1 MTVITPPIL
10 NPGQV
15 VETDISDGEVT
26 NIKIA
31 NPQVTIGTHVVP
43 LGSTLLLDTD
53 DVSEAGNLYYTDA
66 RVDIRLSSGAVVD
79 IDVSGLVIDA
89 SSITTS
95 APTLLIEG
103 SNIVRLNSTNS
114 YVSIIGDSAAYVS
127 TTNGGGAAGLTFI
140 RNTIGSWSNDSV
152 EFDEVINL
160 INLGADPVGVAGDM
174 YFNTTTNKFRGYNGT
189 AWVDLG

>member
-66 RVDIRLSSGAVVD
+66 RVDTRLSSGAVVD

-95 APTLLIEG
+95 APTFLLEG
-103 SNIVRLNSTNS
+103 SNIVRLNSTGS
-114 YVSIIGDSAAYVS
+114 YISMIGDSAVYAS
-127 TTNGGGAAGLTFI
+127 TTNSGSAAGLTFI

-160 INLGADPVGVAGDM
+160 VNLGADPVGVAGDM

>member
-66 RVDIRLSSGAVVD
+66 RVDARLSSGAVVD

-160 INLGADPVGVAGDM
+160 VNLGADPVGVAGDM

>member
-66 RVDIRLSSGAVVD
+66 RVDTRLSSGAVVD

-95 APTLLIEG
+95 APTFLIEG

-160 INLGADPVGVAGDM
+160 VNLGADPVGVAGDM

>member
-66 RVDIRLSSGAVVD
+66 RVDARLSSGAVVD

-95 APTLLIEG
+95 APTFLLEG
-103 SNIVRLNSTNS
+103 SNIVRLNSTGS
-114 YVSIIGDSAAYVS
+114 YISMIGDSAVYAS

-160 INLGADPVGVAGDM
+160 VNLGADPVGVAGDM

>member
-66 RVDIRLSSGAVVD
+66 RVDTRLSSGAVVD

-95 APTLLIEG
+95 APTFLIEG

-152 EFDEVINL
+152 QFDEVINL

>member
-66 RVDIRLSSGAVVD
+66 RVDARLSSGAVVD

-152 EFDEVINL
+152 QFDEVINL

>member
-66 RVDIRLSSGAVVD
+66 RVDTRLSSGAVVD

-152 EFDEVINL
+152 QFDEVINL

>member
-66 RVDIRLSSGAVVD
+66 RVDTRLSSGAVVD

-160 INLGADPVGVAGDM
+160 VNLGADPVGVAGDM